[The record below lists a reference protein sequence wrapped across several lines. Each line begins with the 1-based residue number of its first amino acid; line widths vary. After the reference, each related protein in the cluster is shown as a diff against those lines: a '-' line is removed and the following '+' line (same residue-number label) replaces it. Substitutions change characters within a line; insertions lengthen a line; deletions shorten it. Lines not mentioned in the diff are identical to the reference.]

1 VDRLIALLG
10 LRAKLELRALSR
22 ARETVV
28 GLLLMIPGFLLM
40 AGFGSAAAFFGL
52 RHLAVESPS
61 LLLPGVSAVATLLGG
76 FWVLSPLLAGVALT
90 ETHDVRRLLH
100 FPIPRRTL
108 VLSSLLSNLMQ
119 PAVLTGG
126 AVTVA
131 AAIALASAPATLP
144 LTLAGTAL
152 SFAFTLATAQ
162 AVGLAVL
169 GLARNRRWHDIALF
183 VGVGFGF
190 LVSLGPAILLSGGG
204 RRVAGLVRFLV
215 LHDIFALSPFAWG
228 MRAAAHAGRG
238 EWGPFVLMGAAQL
251 LAIAAAV
258 SVSILLLGRIH
269 RSEVVSAGPP
279 ATAARARM
287 ALPGPLGALV
297 EKDLRAGWRDPSI
310 RAAFFMG
317 LVGPFVLLVLLSQ
330 TTMSRSGVSI
340 FLLALL
346 VGLSPFGANAFGLER
361 RGLALL
367 MSFPVPRWKIL
378 LAKNA
383 GALMLRLPGVL
394 MIFTVGLLMAPL
406 RLVPGAGTVVLVT
419 LLLSAGADNYLSIL
433 FPVPAPAP
441 GGNPYAAA
449 SGSRGLGAA
458 FLGSLMLGG
467 VAVLALPFAFL
478 AWLPGLLHAP
488 LLSLVTLPL
497 ALAGG
502 IGIYVMLLLGAER
515 LFLAREPRLLE
526 RVLEEP

>member
-22 ARETVV
+22 ARETFV

-40 AGFGSAAAFFGL
+40 AGVGSSVTFFGL
-52 RHLAVESPS
+52 RHLATESPA

-100 FPIPRRTL
+100 FPVPHRTL
-108 VLSSLLSNLMQ
+108 VLSSLLSNLLQ

-126 AVTVA
+126 AVTA
-131 AAIALASAPATLP
+131 ASGIALATRPAVLA
-144 LTLAGTAL
+144 LTLAGAAL
-152 SFAFTLATAQ
+152 SFLFTLAAAQ
-162 AVGLAVL
+162 GMGLVVL
-169 GLARNRRWHDIALF
+169 GLARNRRWHDAALF
-183 VGVGFGF
+183 VGVGFGI
-190 LVSLGPAILLSGGG
+190 LVSLGPALLLSGGG
-204 RRVAGLVRFLV
+204 RRLAMLLRFFV
-215 LHDIFALSPFAWG
+215 VHDIFAFSPFGWG
-228 MRAAAHAGRG
+228 MRAAVHAGRG
-238 EWGPFVLMGAAQL
+238 EWGAFLLMGTAQT
-251 LAIAAAV
+251 LAVAAAV
-258 SVSILLLGRIH
+258 SFSILLLGRIH
-269 RSEVVSAGPP
+269 RSEVVSTGGR
-279 ATAARARM
+279 TAAAPVRL

-297 EKDLRAGWRDPSI
+297 EKDLRAGWRDPAI

-330 TTMSRSGVSI
+330 TTMSRSGASI
-340 FLLALL
+340 FLLALF

-367 MSFPVPRWKIL
+367 MSFPVARWKIL

-383 GALMLRLPGVL
+383 GTLVLRFPGVL
-394 MIFTVGLLMAPL
+394 MVFTVGLLMAPL
-406 RLVPGAGTVVLVT
+406 RLVPAAGTMVFIT

-433 FPVPAPAP
+433 FPVPSPPP
-441 GGNPYAAA
+441 GGNPYAGA

-478 AWLPGLLHAP
+478 TWLPGLLRAP

-497 ALAGG
+497 ALVGG
-502 IGIYVMLLLGAER
+502 IGVYVMLLLGAER
-515 LFLAREPRLLE
+515 LLVAREPQLLE